1 MKFMR
6 TFDED
11 IENAQTAQMLGGAL
25 IYGAFKAKDMS
36 KDTRGAAGVIGAA
49 MFGLGTAALV
59 TTVTKKIEV
68 GKSRLDLCSKIIDV
82 MGEALT

>member
-11 IENAQTAQMLGGAL
+11 IENAQTAQLLGGGL
-25 IYGAFKAKDMS
+25 IYAAFKAKNIS
-36 KDTRGAAGVIGAA
+36 KSARGKAGAIGAA
-49 MFGLGTAALV
+49 MFGLGTMALV
-59 TTVTKKIEV
+59 TSVNEKIEF
-68 GKSRLDLCSKIIDV
+68 GERQLDLCSRIIDI